1 MNILI
6 TGSSGQIGTNL
17 AIGLMDRGD
26 SVVGI
31 DKRQNTWTDAIDTR
45 IVDLTRIGPS
55 TATGGAKFDLVV
67 HLAANAKVHELVEH
81 PERAMDNITMSFTVL
96 DFCRKNK
103 LPIVLASSR
112 EVYGDIHRHVT
123 HETEADFVVAE
134 SPYSASKLA
143 AEALVYS
150 YGQCYDLPFLVF
162 RFSNVYGRFDNDL
175 DRMERVIPLFYER
188 IARDQPIIVFG
199 REKVLDFTY
208 IDDCVT
214 GVIAGIDALAARN
227 VTKETINLACGQGS
241 TLVDVV
247 TILSLALGKT
257 ADVTYEPARV
267 GEVTRY
273 VADIGKANALL
284 NYQPTTP
291 LTEGL
296 VKTVE
301 WYNKTQS
308 RS

>member
-17 AIGLMDRGD
+17 AIRLIDRGET
-26 SVVGI
+26 VIGI
-31 DKRQNTWTDAIDTR
+31 DKRQNTWTDKIDTR
-45 IVDLTRIGPS
+45 IADLTKDDPS
-55 TATGGAKFDLVV
+55 TITDDAKFDLVV

-81 PERAMDNITMSFTVL
+81 PERAMDNIAMSFTTI
-96 DFCRKNK
+96 DYCRKKN
-103 LPIVLASSR
+103 LPIVFASSR
-112 EVYGDIHRHVT
+112 EVYGDIHRHIT
-123 HETEADFVVAE
+123 SEAEADFVVAE

-143 AEALVYS
+143 GEALVYS

-175 DRMERVIPLFYER
+175 ARMERVIPLFYDK
-188 IARDQPIIVFG
+188 IAKDQPITVFG
-199 REKVLDFTY
+199 RDKVLDFTY
-208 IDDCVT
+208 VDDCIT
-214 GVIAGIDALAARN
+214 GIVAGIDALANRN

-247 TILSLALGKT
+247 AIVSLALGKT
-257 ADVTYEPARV
+257 PNVTYKPARV

-273 VADIGKANALL
+273 VADIGKAQKLL

-301 WYNKTQS
+301 WYKKVAPK
-308 RS
+308 